1 MPKRLGNHCTCN
13 QARMRAA
20 CSSQADGG
28 AAPLGFPK
36 PSVYN
41 SFAWSSDAVTPL
53 ACFTQMDFSFLD
65 FLCL

>member
-1 MPKRLGNHCTCN
+1 
-13 QARMRAA
+13 MRAA
-20 CSSQADGG
+20 CSSQAGGG

-65 FLCL
+65 FSVPLTLVLLTHSWLELH